1 VTEEPNGSTVP
12 RRSLGIALES
22 ARKRAGITMQVA
34 ADRVGVSVQTIRRVE
49 RGEVSTRPSTV
60 EVLCDFYG
68 IDARMRDVL
77 IGLAKESKSRGW
89 WHSYGDVIP
98 RWFELFVSLEQTA
111 RRIREYAP
119 QLVPGLLQHSGYMGV
134 VIRTDL
140 PHLDDGDVAARI
152 RLRQER
158 QQLLTRSFPAPP
170 ELEVIISE
178 AVLLSEPSADGVM
191 RQQVWHLLKATELPG
206 VTIRVLPI
214 SANPHR
220 SSSTG
225 AWTLMDFVAENGN
238 TPPATVY
245 SEDLT
250 GAIYLDKPSEID
262 VYEAVWAAL
271 DGLVLTPDQSIEL
284 MSQRLK
290 ELTDREA

>member
-1 VTEEPNGSTVP
+1 MTEETTGSTVP

-22 ARKRAGITMQVA
+22 ARKRAEITMQTA
-34 ADRVGVSVQTIRRVE
+34 AERVGVSVQTIRRVE
-49 RGEVSTRPSTV
+49 RGEVAAKVSTV
-60 EVLCDFYG
+60 EVLSAFYG
-68 IDARMRDVL
+68 LDARMRDVL
-77 IGLAKESKSRGW
+77 KGLAKESKARGW

-98 RWFELFVSLEQTA
+98 RWFELYVSLEQTA
-111 RRIREYAP
+111 YRIREYAP
-119 QLVPGLLQHSGYMGV
+119 QLVPGLLQHSGYMGE
-134 VIRTDL
+134 VIRTDV
-140 PHLDDGDVAARI
+140 PHLDETEVSARI
-152 RLRQER
+152 KLRQER

-170 ELEVIISE
+170 DLEVIISE
-178 AVLLSEPSADGVM
+178 AVLLGESSPAGVM
-191 RQQVWHLLKATELPG
+191 RQQVWHLLKATELLG

-214 SANPHR
+214 SVNPHR

-225 AWTLMDFVAENGN
+225 SWILMDFVAENGN
-238 TPPATVY
+238 TPPSTVY

-262 VYEAVWAAL
+262 VYEQVWAAL
-271 DGLVLTPDQSIEL
+271 DAQALTPEQTIEL

>member
-1 VTEEPNGSTVP
+1 MTEETTGSTVP

-22 ARKRAGITMQVA
+22 ARKRAGITMQKA
-34 ADRVGVSVQTIRRVE
+34 ADRVGVSVQTVRRVE

-68 IDARMRDVL
+68 LDARMRDVL
-77 IGLAKESKSRGW
+77 IGLAKESRSRGW

-111 RRIREYAP
+111 RRIREFGP

-140 PHLDDGDVAARI
+140 PHLDDGEVAARI
-152 RLRQER
+152 KLRQER

-170 ELEVIISE
+170 DLEVILSE
-178 AVLLSEPSADGVM
+178 AVLLSEPAGDGVM
-191 RQQVWHLLKATELPG
+191 RQQIWHLLKATELPT
-206 VTIRVLPI
+206 VTIRILPL

-225 AWTLMDFVAENGN
+225 GWTLMDFAVENGN
-238 TPPATVY
+238 TPPSTVY

-250 GAIYLDKPSEID
+250 GAIYLDKPAEID
-262 VYEAVWAAL
+262 VYEQVWAAL
-271 DGLVLTPDQSIEL
+271 DRQVLTPAQSVDV
-284 MSQRLK
+284 MSHRLK